1 MALTIKMQKLFLDLT
16 MCDIVM
22 DVLVS
27 FTASV
32 DPLEVSYPHVAVKSK
47 LLISQRK
54 PFPACGFLGFPD
66 DRSIGRTSPRPDVE
80 GAPVRAVRHH
90 FRPRLRCGVAAPRYV
105 DLHRLYKQAM
115 EQD

>member
-1 MALTIKMQKLFLDLT
+1 MALTIKMQKLFLDLG

-32 DPLEVSYPHVAVKSK
+32 DRLEVSYPHVATISR
-47 LLISQRK
+47 LLSSQRN
-54 PFPACGFLGFPD
+54 PFSAYGCLGFPD

-80 GAPVRAVRHH
+80 GAPVRPVRHH
-90 FRPRLRCGVAAPRYV
+90 FRPLRCCGDAAQYV

-115 EQD
+115 ERD